1 MEIIDK
7 SKKYSEYN
15 YEVTVMSEQNA
26 KQYVSFDSTRP
37 IDVIPIGRATV
48 DLNPVDY
55 NRTLEESTTFKKYV
69 GGSPANIAVGL
80 ARLGKK
86 VGFIGMVSDDRFG
99 DYVTHYFENEGI
111 DTSGICRARHG
122 EKMGLTFTEIL
133 SPTESSI
140 LMYRNQAADLMLTT
154 DDVSEEYIASAKA
167 VVISGTALCQSP
179 SREAVLKAVEFAK
192 KNNTVIIFD
201 IDYRPYNWKSKDELA
216 IYYSLV
222 GRHSDIL
229 LGSREE
235 FDLMEGLISKNSDD
249 KETAARW
256 IGYGNKIVIIKHGKE
271 GSTAY
276 TCDGQSFTIKPFPV
290 KSLKGFG
297 GGDGYASAFIYS
309 LLEGK
314 PVIDALEFGSA
325 SAAMLIASHACS
337 AAMPSAEAIQEF
349 IRKEK
354 EEYGEMVAR
363 G

>member
-1 MEIIDK
+1 MGEQITR
-7 SKKYSEYN
+7 KYVE
-15 YEVTVMSEQNA
+15 
-26 KQYVSFDSTRP
+26 FDQTRP
-37 IDVIPIGRATV
+37 LDVIPIGRATV

-111 DTSGICRARHG
+111 DTSGICRAKNG

-133 SPTESSI
+133 SPTQSSI

-154 DDVSEEYIASAKA
+154 EDVKEAYIASAKA
-167 VVISGTALCQSP
+167 IVISGTALSQSP
-179 SREAVLKAVEFAK
+179 SREAVLKALEFAK
-192 KNNTVIIFD
+192 KNQTVVIFD
-201 IDYRPYNWKSKDELA
+201 IDYRPYNWKSKDEMA

-222 GRHSDIL
+222 GRQSDLI

-235 FDLMEGLISKNSDD
+235 FDLMEGLIAQDSSD
-249 KETAARW
+249 KETAERW
-256 IGYGNKIVIIKHGKE
+256 ISYGNKIVIIKHGKE

-276 TCDGQSFTIKPFPV
+276 TCDGQSFAIKPFPV

-309 LLEGK
+309 ILEGK
-314 PVIDALEFGSA
+314 PVIEALEFGSA

-337 AAMPSAEAIQEF
+337 ADMPSVQAVEDF
-349 IRKEK
+349 IKAEK
-354 EEYGEMVAR
+354 EEYGEMIAR